1 MDNLWIAALDPAD
14 RRRLEPHLNER
25 PFAQGQMLYDAG
37 EAVEEVWFPMSG
49 VVSLMT
55 VIDGDRMIETAAIGR
70 EGLAAPSPR
79 SRACRRAARP
89 TSSPTR

>member
-37 EAVEEVWFPMSG
+37 G
-49 VVSLMT
+49 VTQRDLDLARF
-55 VIDGDRMIETAAIGR
+55 IDETAAAMGAK
-70 EGLAAPSPR
+70 E
-79 SRACRRAARP
+79 
-89 TSSPTR
+89 